1 MYTRTLFLLLLAAC
15 GEPSDTNDKT
25 PATLAGALDAID
37 ELMDRV
43 EELET
48 ELRGKLPAG
57 VRRGDV
63 VFDVDCA
70 VAEGT
75 WSYPDWTALAPD
87 EGGPLVDRWSINE
100 EGAWGQSYPVVS
112 SGGINCDQTDE
123 HIALVAR

>member
-15 GEPSDTNDKT
+15 GEPSDDTNDKT

-70 VAEGT
+70 VETGK
-75 WSYPDWTALAPD
+75 WNYPAWVALAPD
-87 EGGPLVDRWSINE
+87 EGGPLVDKWVVDGDHWS
-100 EGAWGQSYPVVS
+100 GPTPVLRDGVPD
-112 SGGINCDQTDE
+112 CDNSDE
-123 HIALVAR
+123 HIVLIAR